1 MSSRPQRETRAGR
14 AGQQPSATSSTWLAT
29 LGFKPE
35 ITWRNVSA
43 FLVHC
48 SASILFLVFLNA
60 SQPFLIHQLESN
72 ANHGKEQPSRAGS
85 LSGSLIFYD
94 ELLSTFVSLIWGAL
108 SEIIGLAA
116 VTSSSYLF
124 IAIGLLSYTIP
135 RKPWPDLIPAR
146 LVFAIGGSGATA
158 MLSGLIS
165 AFAGSQA
172 SESSMVETSAAAP
185 VTGDIHSETTS
196 QGTLR
201 PQARQA
207 NASAGAEETDQLLS
221 LGSFEMPIAKRNLQR
236 RRHGRVAA
244 VAGVFTGLGAL
255 VAVFVL
261 VRLPQKLADYL
272 EDYDPSATSITTSSY
287 GHKDGPPTD
296 LDLRRATVATFWLVA
311 ALALL
316 VAATT
321 ALGLKQQRPVTQR
334 LGAADALE
342 RRNQRRQEDYGA
354 LHDSTI
360 ALAEDSRQARRA
372 RLRQRLERRSQANW
386 TNVVRAYVLQFI
398 SASIG
403 GFRMVGPVRS
413 RGVASEDAESL
424 ETRHRLALELRMAY
438 LGGAL
443 ARAFTIGTTAFLPLL
458 VTHHY
463 YTSGLCRQ
471 LPSPNPDA
479 PLPNDELKKLCR
491 SAFTATAI
499 LGGTAQLTAL
509 LASPLIGLL
518 CDTLSPT
525 STISLTSALGAV
537 GFYLLGVG
545 TSGFRG
551 DKTTGEEVPDP
562 LTGLSIA
569 AAVLVGLG
577 QIGAIVSSLAG
588 CARAR
593 GLLAEDEREEEAVL
607 QPQNGHERGDADSAS
622 ASETVVPRRQRRGGE
637 ATDLT
642 QNAGRG
648 PGAIAGA
655 YTCTGSLSIL
665 IISKLGGFLFDMY
678 VPSPFL
684 LIGGFSAFV
693 SLCGLIVVATKRF
706 KAM

>member
-1 MSSRPQRETRAGR
+1 MASRPQRDTRAGR
-14 AGQQPSATSSTWLAT
+14 AGQHASATSSTWLTT
-29 LGFKPE
+29 LGFKPQV
-35 ITWRNVSA
+35 TWRNVAA

-60 SQPFLIHQLESN
+60 SQPFVIHQLESS
-72 ANHGKEQPSRAGS
+72 AKHGKKQPSRAGS

-94 ELLSTFVSLIWGAL
+94 ELLSTFISLIWGAL
-108 SEIIGLAA
+108 AEIIGLAA

-124 IAIGLLSYTIP
+124 IAIGLISYTIP

-158 MLSGLIS
+158 MLSGLIA
-165 AFAGSQA
+165 AFAGSQRDEFA
-172 SESSMVETSAAAP
+172 VTETSAAAQLS
-185 VTGDIHSETTS
+185 GDVDSETPS
-196 QGTLR
+196 QGILR

-207 NASAGAEETDQLLS
+207 NTSADAEETDQLLS
-221 LGSFEMPIAKRNLQR
+221 PRSSEIPTVKRNLQR

-272 EDYDPSATSITTSSY
+272 EDYDPSATSNTTSSY

-342 RRNQRRQEDYGA
+342 WRNQRRQEDCA
-354 LHDSTI
+354 LH
-360 ALAEDSRQARRA
+360 DSRQARRA

-386 TNVVRAYVLQFI
+386 SNVFRAHVLRFL

-403 GFRMVGPVRS
+403 GFRMVGPVRT
-413 RGVASEDAESL
+413 RGAAIEDPESL
-424 ETRHRLALELRMAY
+424 KTRRRLALELRMAY

-551 DKTTGEEVPDP
+551 DNTTGEEVPDP
-562 LTGLSIA
+562 LTGLSVA

-593 GLLAEDEREEEAVL
+593 GLLAKDEREEEAIV

-637 ATDLT
+637 AKDFT
-642 QNAGRG
+642 QEAGRG

-665 IISKLGGFLFDMY
+665 IVSKLGGFLFDMY

-693 SLCGLIVVATKRF
+693 SLCGLTVVVTKHF
-706 KAM
+706 